1 MEVKNSYNY
10 EETQMK
16 QIVLNI
22 KARILK
28 CFEVLKDS
36 SHFIGYK
43 GGTSWGR
50 GGTSTIV
57 VTTYAQLKWV
67 LLKQN
72 FPSSGSLIFSKI
84 SLVAGL

>member
-1 MEVKNSYNY
+1 MLTCGGELIQLY

-43 GGTSWGR
+43 GGTSWG
-50 GGTSTIV
+50 V
-57 VTTYAQLKWV
+57 LQLSW
-67 LLKQN
+67 LLRML
-72 FPSSGSLIFSKI
+72 S
-84 SLVAGL
+84 

>member
-1 MEVKNSYNY
+1 VEVKNSYNY

-43 GGTSWGR
+43 GGTSS
-50 GGTSTIV
+50 GGWYFNYHGYYVCS
-57 VTTYAQLKWV
+57 AKMGPFEA
-67 LLKQN
+67 K
-72 FPSSGSLIFSKI
+72 FP
-84 SLVAGL
+84 